1 MLILDKDKIKI
12 MQGIA
17 LITQIGISMI
27 VPIILGIFI
36 GRFLDNLI
44 GTNNIFLFVF
54 IIIGVGAAFLN
65 LFKVGLRDQD
75 KRK

>member
-1 MLILDKDKIKI
+1 LILDKDKIKI

>member
-1 MLILDKDKIKI
+1 LDKNRLKI
-12 MQGIA
+12 MQGLV
-17 LITQIGISMI
+17 LITQIGIVML
-27 VPIILGIFI
+27 VPIAIGFFL

-44 GTNNIFLFVF
+44 GTNYIFLFIF

-65 LFKVGLRDQD
+65 LFKIGLRDQD

>member
-1 MLILDKDKIKI
+1 VLILDKDKIKI

-44 GTNNIFLFVF
+44 DTNNIFLFVF

>member
-1 MLILDKDKIKI
+1 MILDKDKLKI

-44 GTNNIFLFVF
+44 GTNNIFLFLF
-54 IIIGVGAAFLN
+54 IIISVGAAFLN

>member
-1 MLILDKDKIKI
+1 VFDLDKNRLKI
-12 MQGIA
+12 MQGLV
-17 LITQIGISMI
+17 LITQIGIVML
-27 VPIILGIFI
+27 VPIAIGFFL

-44 GTNNIFLFVF
+44 GTNYIFLFIF

-65 LFKVGLRDQD
+65 LFKIGLRDQD

>member
-1 MLILDKDKIKI
+1 VLILDKDKLKI

-44 GTNNIFLFVF
+44 DTNNIFLFVF

>member
-1 MLILDKDKIKI
+1 MFDLDKNRLKI
-12 MQGIA
+12 MQGLV
-17 LITQIGISMI
+17 LITQIGIVMLI
-27 VPIILGIFI
+27 PIAIGFFL

-44 GTNNIFLFVF
+44 GTNYIFLFIF

-65 LFKVGLRDQD
+65 LFKIGLRDQD

>member
-1 MLILDKDKIKI
+1 MFGLNKDKLNI
-12 MQGIA
+12 MQGLA
-17 LITQIGISMI
+17 MITQIGISMI
-27 VPIILGIFI
+27 VPIILSIII

-44 GTNNIFLFVF
+44 GTNNIFLFIF

-65 LFKVGLRDQD
+65 LFKIGLRDQD

>member
-1 MLILDKDKIKI
+1 M
-12 MQGIA
+12 
-17 LITQIGISMI
+17 MI
-27 VPIILGIFI
+27 VPIVIGLFLGK
-36 GRFLDNLI
+36 FLDNLI
-44 GTNNIFLFVF
+44 GTNNVFLFIF

>member
-1 MLILDKDKIKI
+1 VLILDKDKIKI

>member
-1 MLILDKDKIKI
+1 MFDLDKNRLKI
-12 MQGIA
+12 MQGLV
-17 LITQIGISMI
+17 LITQIGIVML
-27 VPIILGIFI
+27 VPIAIGFFL

-44 GTNNIFLFVF
+44 GTNYIFLFIF

-65 LFKVGLRDQD
+65 LFKIGLRDQD

>member
-1 MLILDKDKIKI
+1 MLILDKDKLKI

>member
-1 MLILDKDKIKI
+1 MILDKDKLKI

-44 GTNNIFLFVF
+44 GTNNIFLFIF

>member
-1 MLILDKDKIKI
+1 MILDKDKIKI

>member
-1 MLILDKDKIKI
+1 MDKNKLKI
-12 MQGIA
+12 MQGLV
-17 LITQIGISMI
+17 LITQIGIVMV
-27 VPIILGIFI
+27 VPIAIGFFI

-44 GTNNIFLFVF
+44 GTNYIFLFIF

-65 LFKVGLRDQD
+65 LFKIGLRDQD

>member
-1 MLILDKDKIKI
+1 
-12 MQGIA
+12 
-17 LITQIGISMI
+17 MI

-44 GTNNIFLFVF
+44 GTNNIFLFLF
-54 IIIGVGAAFLN
+54 IIISVGAAFLN

>member
-1 MLILDKDKIKI
+1 MILDKDKLKI

>member
-1 MLILDKDKIKI
+1 LDKNRLKI
-12 MQGIA
+12 MQGLV
-17 LITQIGISMI
+17 LITQIGIVMLI
-27 VPIILGIFI
+27 PIAIGFFL

-44 GTNNIFLFVF
+44 GTNYIFLFIF

-65 LFKVGLRDQD
+65 LFKIGLRDQD

>member
-1 MLILDKDKIKI
+1 VLILDKDKLKI

-17 LITQIGISMI
+17 LITQIGLSMI

>member
-1 MLILDKDKIKI
+1 VLILDKDKIKI

-36 GRFLDNLI
+36 GGFLDNLI
-44 GTNNIFLFVF
+44 DTNNIFLFVF

>member
-1 MLILDKDKIKI
+1 VLILDKDKLKI

>member
-1 MLILDKDKIKI
+1 MDKNRLKI
-12 MQGIA
+12 MQGLV
-17 LITQIGISMI
+17 LITQIGIVML
-27 VPIILGIFI
+27 VPIAIGFFL

-44 GTNNIFLFVF
+44 GTNYIFLFIF

-65 LFKVGLRDQD
+65 LFKIGLRDQD